1 MEDEDIPSVVYRPGD
16 VRIANGKD
24 ESVALDEIIA
34 AARGVA
40 ACVLEWCD
48 VP

>member
-1 MEDEDIPSVVYRPGD
+1 MDGSSR
-16 VRIANGKD
+16 D
-24 ESVALDEIIA
+24 ESVALDEIKA